1 MRRLLIIS
9 FVLLMLMSMSSFA
22 TNTRV
27 LTMGDNNNVL
37 LDDANI
43 WLYPSRMFEYPNLA
57 IGEFA
62 NNSFTDFGVHWKFG
76 SDNPWVLGT
85 YFTTL
90 PAVNP
95 DDLNG
100 MNLVPFDYS
109 LLNNKRIDLF
119 YGNALGDYNLGLRI
133 SLLSSS
139 QDWDMSGN
147 QETESFAYYDF
158 DLGLTPTDGKWDV
171 AINFAI
177 GKWTDEDATG
187 ATETEADGYYDFSL
201 MGRYFMEQGPNYTYI
216 PHVGIISSKH
226 GIKNYVLNGDPADL
240 DQTDKYTLTG
250 FEAGF
255 GLNYTPAANVLAVAD
270 FGFMFGK
277 WKDETEVPPS
287 TTTEE
292 SETGTVLPY
301 FKIGLDADVFK
312 WMDIRLGATSYWTS
326 EKDED
331 NNVTP
336 PFKLTS
342 SWTQN
347 NTYLGF
353 GFHWNRL
360 HVDTYTDPQ
369 IFLQGFDFISGNGNA
384 DMNFRISAVYEMM

>member
-1 MRRLLIIS
+1 
-9 FVLLMLMSMSSFA
+9 
-22 TNTRV
+22 
-27 LTMGDNNNVL
+27 
-37 LDDANI
+37 
-43 WLYPSRMFEYPNLA
+43 
-57 IGEFA
+57 
-62 NNSFTDFGVHWKFG
+62 
-76 SDNPWVLGT
+76 
-85 YFTTL
+85 
-90 PAVNP
+90 
-95 DDLNG
+95 
-100 MNLVPFDYS
+100 
-109 LLNNKRIDLF
+109 
-119 YGNALGDYNLGLRI
+119 
-133 SLLSSS
+133 
-139 QDWDMSGN
+139 
-147 QETESFAYYDF
+147 
-158 DLGLTPTDGKWDV
+158 
-171 AINFAI
+171 
-177 GKWTDEDATG
+177 
-187 ATETEADGYYDFSL
+187 
-201 MGRYFMEQGPNYTYI
+201 
-216 PHVGIISSKH
+216 
-226 GIKNYVLNGDPADL
+226 
-240 DQTDKYTLTG
+240 
-250 FEAGF
+250 
-255 GLNYTPAANVLAVAD
+255 
-270 FGFMFGK
+270 FGK